1 MSKYLSALVKHK
13 RTILR
18 VTVVV
23 FVLSCLILLSIPK
36 YYKCQVMLAPEVSTS
51 RSTSTLSTLAR
62 SFGMRLGNSLGNA
75 SEALYPTLYPELMNS
90 NDFKTSLF
98 GRPGKSGKNEAFDLY
113 SMKQAIEEEFILD
126 VLVNYME
133 YKTYYEY
140 LLNDQRQPWWSAA
153 IEGVT
158 GAISDLFSKE
168 DTTGVSDKVDLFR
181 LTKDQTSIAKLIS
194 KKIVCDVDKKTMVI
208 TIEVT
213 DQDPEVCA
221 IMADTAKAR
230 LQEFITAYR
239 TNKSRVDLE
248 YNKKLCAEAKRRYE
262 HARDVYA
269 DFADANQDV
278 LLQSVR
284 NKLNDLENEM
294 QLQYNAYTTY
304 VAQMQNAE
312 AKVQEDT
319 PAFTTLQSAT
329 VPLNPAGPKKKK
341 ILLVLLLLAF
351 FGSSV
356 WALHKE
362 HLVKPLLGLS

>member
-98 GRPGKSGKNEAFDLY
+98 PVKVREKDSE
-113 SMKQAIEEEFILD
+113 
-126 VLVNYME
+126 E

-168 DTTGVSDKVDLFR
+168 DTTGVSEKVDLFR

-329 VPLNPAGPKKKK
+329 VPLKPAGPKKKN
-341 ILLVLLLLAF
+341 IVLVLLLLAF

-362 HLVKPLLGLS
+362 HLLKPLLGLS

>member
-98 GRPGKSGKNEAFDLY
+98 PVKVREKDSE
-113 SMKQAIEEEFILD
+113 
-126 VLVNYME
+126 E

-158 GAISDLFSKE
+158 GAIGDLFSKE

-329 VPLNPAGPKKKK
+329 VPLKPAGPKKKN
-341 ILLVLLLLAF
+341 IVLVLLLLAF

-362 HLVKPLLGLS
+362 QLLKPLLGLS

>member
-98 GRPGKSGKNEAFDLY
+98 PVKVKEKDSE
-113 SMKQAIEEEFILD
+113 
-126 VLVNYME
+126 E

-153 IEGVT
+153 IGGVI
-158 GAISDLFSKE
+158 GAIGDLFSKE

-194 KKIVCDVDKKTMVI
+194 NKIVCDVDKKTMVI

-329 VPLNPAGPKKKK
+329 VPLNPAGPKKKN
-341 ILLVLLLLAF
+341 IVMVLLLLAF

>member
-13 RTILR
+13 RTILQ

-98 GRPGKSGKNEAFDLY
+98 PVKVREKDSE
-113 SMKQAIEEEFILD
+113 
-126 VLVNYME
+126 E

-153 IEGVT
+153 IGGVT

-194 KKIVCDVDKKTMVI
+194 NKIVCDVDKKTMVI

-294 QLQYNAYTTY
+294 QLQYNAYTAY

>member
-98 GRPGKSGKNEAFDLY
+98 PVKVKEKDSE
-113 SMKQAIEEEFILD
+113 
-126 VLVNYME
+126 E

-168 DTTGVSDKVDLFR
+168 DTTGVSEKVDLFR

-329 VPLNPAGPKKKK
+329 VPLKPAGPKKKN
-341 ILLVLLLLAF
+341 IVLVLLLLAF

-362 HLVKPLLGLS
+362 QLLKPLLGLS

>member
-98 GRPGKSGKNEAFDLY
+98 PVKVREKDSE
-113 SMKQAIEEEFILD
+113 
-126 VLVNYME
+126 E

-168 DTTGVSDKVDLFR
+168 DTTGVSEKVDLFR

-329 VPLNPAGPKKKK
+329 VPLKPAGPKKKN
-341 ILLVLLLLAF
+341 IVLVLLLLAF

-362 HLVKPLLGLS
+362 QLLKPLLGLS

>member
-98 GRPGKSGKNEAFDLY
+98 PVKVKEKDSE
-113 SMKQAIEEEFILD
+113 
-126 VLVNYME
+126 E

-294 QLQYNAYTTY
+294 QLQYNAYTAY

>member
-51 RSTSTLSTLAR
+51 RTTSTLSTLAR

-98 GRPGKSGKNEAFDLY
+98 PVKVREKDSE
-113 SMKQAIEEEFILD
+113 
-126 VLVNYME
+126 E

-158 GAISDLFSKE
+158 GAIGDLFSTE

-329 VPLNPAGPKKKK
+329 VPLKPAGPKKKN
-341 ILLVLLLLAF
+341 IVLVLLLLAF

-362 HLVKPLLGLS
+362 QLLKPLLGLS

>member
-1 MSKYLSALVKHK
+1 MSKYSNAIVRHK
-13 RTILR
+13 TFILR
-18 VTVVV
+18 LAAGA
-23 FVLSCLILLSIPK
+23 FVLTSLIVFSIPK

-90 NDFKTSLF
+90 IDFKTSLF
-98 GRPGKSGKNEAFDLY
+98 PVRIREKDSQTD
-113 SMKQAIEEEFILD
+113 
-126 VLVNYME
+126 
-133 YKTYYEY
+133 KTYYDY

-153 IEGVT
+153 IGGVT
-158 GAISDLFSKE
+158 GAISGLFSKE
-168 DTTGVSDKVDLFR
+168 DTASVSNQVDLFR

-194 KKIVCDVDKKTMVI
+194 QKITCKVDKKTMVI

-221 IMADTAKAR
+221 TIADTAKVR

-248 YNKKLCAEAKRRYE
+248 YNKKLCAESKRRYE

-269 DFADANQDV
+269 EFADANQDV
-278 LLQSVR
+278 VLHSVR
-284 NKLNDLENEM
+284 NKMEELENEM

-304 VAQMQNAE
+304 VAQMQQAE

-319 PAFTTLQSAT
+319 PAFTTLESPT
-329 VPLNPAGPKKKK
+329 VPLRPTGPKRVKTVAVVT
-341 ILLVLLLLAF
+341 ILALLCGCLW
-351 FGSSV
+351 S
-356 WALHKE
+356 LHKE
-362 HLVKPLLGLS
+362 NLLKSLVGLK

>member
-98 GRPGKSGKNEAFDLY
+98 PVKVREKDSE
-113 SMKQAIEEEFILD
+113 
-126 VLVNYME
+126 E

-140 LLNDQRQPWWSAA
+140 LLNDQRQPWWSVA

-168 DTTGVSDKVDLFR
+168 DTTGVSEKVDLFR

-248 YNKKLCAEAKRRYE
+248 YNKKLCAEAKCRYE

-329 VPLNPAGPKKKK
+329 VPLKPAGPKKKN
-341 ILLVLLLLAF
+341 IVLVLLLLAF

-362 HLVKPLLGLS
+362 QLLKPLLGLS

>member
-98 GRPGKSGKNEAFDLY
+98 PVKVKEKDSE
-113 SMKQAIEEEFILD
+113 
-126 VLVNYME
+126 E

-168 DTTGVSDKVDLFR
+168 DTTGVSEKVDLFR

-194 KKIVCDVDKKTMVI
+194 NKIVCDVDKKTMVI

-329 VPLNPAGPKKKK
+329 VPLKPAGPKKKN
-341 ILLVLLLLAF
+341 IVLVLLLLAF

-362 HLVKPLLGLS
+362 QLLKPLLGLS

>member
-51 RSTSTLSTLAR
+51 RTTSTLSTLAR

-98 GRPGKSGKNEAFDLY
+98 PVKVREKDSE
-113 SMKQAIEEEFILD
+113 
-126 VLVNYME
+126 E

-158 GAISDLFSKE
+158 GAIGDLFSKE

-329 VPLNPAGPKKKK
+329 VPLKPAGPKKKN
-341 ILLVLLLLAF
+341 IVLVLLLLAF

-362 HLVKPLLGLS
+362 QLLKPLLGLS